1 MTWPPGEAA
10 PLVRPTARVLLL
22 DPTDRVL
29 LFCTRDPEDPDH
41 PFWYPPGGRVE
52 GDETV
57 EDAARREVLE
67 ETGFDVELGPL
78 IGVRRH
84 VVSFAGV
91 WADVRETWFLART
104 GSSSVDTSG
113 FTPLEVATIEEH
125 RWWTLAELETTSDP
139 LTPRALAALVR
150 DLQTD
155 GPPTSPLTLDV

>member
-1 MTWPPGEAA
+1 VDEEERPV
-10 PLVRPTARVLLL
+10 VRPTARVLLL
-22 DPTDRVL
+22 DPADRVL
-29 LFCTRDPEDPDH
+29 LFRTRDPDDPDH

-52 GDETV
+52 VGETV
-57 EDAARREVLE
+57 EEAARREVLE

-91 WADVRETWFLART
+91 WADVRETWFLARAST
-104 GSSSVDTSG
+104 STVDTTG

-125 RWWTLAELETTSDP
+125 RWWTLEELEATGDP

-150 DLQTD
+150 DLLRN
-155 GPPTSPLTLDV
+155 GPPPTPLTLDV